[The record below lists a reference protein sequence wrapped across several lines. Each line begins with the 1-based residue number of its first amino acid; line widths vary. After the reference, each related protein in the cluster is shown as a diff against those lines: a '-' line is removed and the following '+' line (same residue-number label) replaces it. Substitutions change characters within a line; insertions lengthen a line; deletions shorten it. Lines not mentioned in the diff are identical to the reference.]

1 MFSGDASPG
10 ARRHYS
16 SETSGCRA
24 HDGHDGARNALAHDC
39 RHSLHASSPRFRD
52 RGDYLQIFRNF
63 NADQETNMPGKRR
76 KSPPEHPIERLLR
89 AVSTIGQLE
98 IIAGIDR
105 SPEGDDT
112 RLADAISSNS
122 AWYLRPLIAGRQK
135 SLLGRLQTHQS
146 ARSQSRCRLSGT
158 SPPSPT
164 EGRAQAALFWL
175 ETNAALVNGT
185 LTKSILPFS
194 NCI

>member
-105 SPEGDDT
+105 SPEGRKAFWDVYKH
-112 RLADAISSNS
+112 LNPPGASLDAGCQE
-122 AWYLRPLIAGRQK
+122 LRRRARQRAGLK
-135 SLLGRLQTHQS
+135 
-146 ARSQSRCRLSGT
+146 
-158 SPPSPT
+158 
-164 EGRAQAALFWL
+164 
-175 ETNAALVNGT
+175 
-185 LTKSILPFS
+185 LPFS
-194 NCI
+194 GLKPMPLS